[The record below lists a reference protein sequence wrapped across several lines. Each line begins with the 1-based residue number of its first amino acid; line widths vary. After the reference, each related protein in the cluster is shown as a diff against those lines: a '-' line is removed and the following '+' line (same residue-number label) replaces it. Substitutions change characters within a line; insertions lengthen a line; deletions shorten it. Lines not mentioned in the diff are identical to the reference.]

1 MSDME
6 HIHPIMQRTLAGI
19 FPSMISSEDI
29 VNDELNSFEY
39 EPEPG
44 FDEPDVIGICL
55 ECLSETINGVCQ
67 NMVCKGRL
75 L

>member
-1 MSDME
+1 
-6 HIHPIMQRTLAGI
+6 
-19 FPSMISSEDI
+19 